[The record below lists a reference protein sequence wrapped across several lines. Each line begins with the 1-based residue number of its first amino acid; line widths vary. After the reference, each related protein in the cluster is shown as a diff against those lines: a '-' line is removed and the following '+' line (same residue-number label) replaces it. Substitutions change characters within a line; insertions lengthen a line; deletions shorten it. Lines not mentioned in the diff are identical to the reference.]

1 MITRTHIPTTGQTQG
16 EKTRWLDRAVG
27 SQVDRSADET
37 AAPHDELHVALSDL
51 YSNQTRWLFSSPLDR
66 IELVERCIATVAE
79 SARNWVDVACEIKHI
94 PTNSQCR
101 AEEIVAGPVVAMR
114 YLRLMLRNLK
124 ALDKSV
130 PIPLPGC
137 LTKAETGRWRVP
149 VMPVMR
155 DLFDPVCFMNFQANV
170 WLKPGLCEAEAA
182 AATNLDQ
189 NRMPTTS
196 LVLGAG
202 NVTGI
207 FAADVLGKIFQE
219 QHVALVKMH
228 PLMDPLRPVIEQAFS
243 PLLEAGCLRVISGDA
258 AVGARATQHDLVD
271 AVHITG
277 SVAAHEAII
286 WGADHAER
294 TRRKQVDEPLLD
306 KPITSEL
313 GNVSPWIIVPGHYSS
328 MQLQAQAENVA
339 ASITNNGGF
348 NCVSTRALITWKH
361 WPQREDFLSRLQAI
375 LSKLPRRVS
384 YYPGA
389 LERFER
395 FTGCK
400 FDGDESRDGMAQ
412 LPWTLFRDVNP
423 AESPLLCREE
433 SFVPVC
439 AEMPLDADDEFDFVG
454 KATDFANDGL
464 WGTLCATLT
473 VPSAF
478 RGSQRGRAELNAAID
493 RLRYGTVCINQW
505 PGIAFALLTLPWGGH
520 PSGSIFDPQSG
531 LGFVHNTFGL
541 RAVEKTVLEGPLMVV
556 PKPIW
561 TPGHRHAEPIA
572 WNLFNLYHQPTLRH
586 VAELSY
592 SAFVSL
598 FK

>member
-1 MITRTHIPTTGQTQG
+1 MITRTHTPTTGQAQG
-16 EKTRWLDRAVG
+16 EQTRWLDRAVG
-27 SQVDRSADET
+27 SQVDRPVDT
-37 AAPHDELHVALSDL
+37 AAPHDELHAALSDL
-51 YSNQTRWLFSSPLDR
+51 YSNQTRWLFASPQDR

-79 SARNWVDVACEIKHI
+79 SADNWVDVACEIKHI
-94 PTNSQCR
+94 PANSQCR

-124 ALDKSV
+124 ALGKCGPS
-130 PIPLPGC
+130 PLPGR
-137 LTKAETGRWRVP
+137 LVQADNGRWQVP

-155 DLFDPVCFMNFQANV
+155 DLFDPVCFMNFQASV
-170 WLKPGLCEAEAA
+170 WLKPGLCDEEAEAA
-182 AATNLDQ
+182 TYPVQ

-228 PLMDPLRPVIEQAFS
+228 PLMDPLRPVIERAFA
-243 PLLEAGCLRVISGDA
+243 PLLEANCLRIISGDA
-258 AVGARATQHDLVD
+258 IVGARATQHDLVD

-286 WGADHAER
+286 WGTDPAER
-294 TRRKQVDEPLLD
+294 AHRKRIDEPLLD

-339 ASITNNGGF
+339 ASIANNAGF

-395 FTGCK
+395 FTGCE
-400 FDGDESRDGMAQ
+400 FDGDESRDGLPQ
-412 LPWTLFRDVNP
+412 LPWTLFRDVIP
-423 AESPLLCREE
+423 DESPLLCCEE

-473 VPSAF
+473 VPPAF
-478 RGSQRGRAELNAAID
+478 HSSQQGRAELNAAID

-520 PSGSIFDPQSG
+520 PSGSIVNPQSG

-541 RAVEKTVLEGPLMVV
+541 HAIEKTVLEGPLMVV

-561 TPGHRHAEPIA
+561 TPGHRYAEPIA